1 MSTEYKE
8 RTPDVTLKDVR
19 ANAMSLL
26 KDLREGKIELDVAKA
41 ANSLL
46 ATIIDTAKTEVSYLN
61 ALPKQVKDSMNFEQV
76 KQVGSSIKDADAEL
90 DESLASIKSK
100 EHSYE

>member
-8 RTPDVTLKDVR
+8 RVPDVTLKDVR

-26 KDLREGKIELDVAKA
+26 KDLREGKIELDIAKT

-46 ATIIDTAKTEVSYLN
+46 ATIIDTAKTEVAFLN
-61 ALPKQVKDSMNFEQV
+61 ALPKQVKDNMNFEQV
-76 KQVGSSIKDADAEL
+76 KHVGSSLKDTDAEL
-90 DESLASIKSK
+90 DASLEEIKSK
-100 EHSYE
+100 ENSNE